1 MTKELFIKK
10 REIIRSLRSY
20 RKGILNVL
28 LLKASQLKGE
38 LEELWITGVCEKNV
52 VCLDDFETEDKDCY
66 IVVKRD
72 IVSHFLSVL
81 DQLDEHNAI
90 QEIHDFTHCDD
101 WADLFMYPAFD
112 DLMDLLWTYESAF
125 EAEKHSAFCFHMKK
139 GSCLLK
145 QEPFVYVFRC
155 MALFSF

>member
-52 VCLDDFETEDKDCY
+52 VCLDDFEKEDKDCY
-66 IVVKRD
+66 IVVKRY
-72 IVSHFLSVL
+72 IVSHFLSIL
-81 DQLDEHNAI
+81 NQLDEHNAI

-125 EAEKHSAFCFHMKK
+125 EAEKLIIK
-139 GSCLLK
+139 
-145 QEPFVYVFRC
+145 
-155 MALFSF
+155 